1 MDTRSKHSTTL
12 TIYRALKQ
20 SITFSPYLSIMHS
33 RKLRNAIAK
42 LRLSS
47 HNLCI
52 ETGCHRNIVQENRTC
67 VFCNLNDLEDE
78 YHFTLICPV
87 YINIR
92 KQYIQKY
99 FYDKLSVH
107 KYITLLNSTTLY
119 VIKSFKLRDSPV
131 NQID

>member
-1 MDTRSKHSTTL
+1 MRM
-12 TIYRALKQ
+12 YG
-20 SITFSPYLSIMHS
+20 

-52 ETGCHRNIVQENRTC
+52 ETGGHRNIARENRTC
-67 VFCNLNDLEDE
+67 VLCDLNDLENE
-78 YHFTLICPV
+78 YHFTLVCPV

-92 KQYIQKY
+92 RQYIQKY
-99 FYDKLSVH
+99 FYDKPSVY
-107 KYITLLNSTTLY
+107 KYITLLNSTKPKVLNNLALY
-119 VIKSFKLRDSPV
+119 IIKSFKLRDSLV